1 MLKVLFI
8 CGKNKWRS
16 PTAEQI
22 FSAHPR
28 IECTSAGLSHDA
40 EVPVSSE
47 VVEWADLILVMEKQH
62 KSKLAAQ
69 FKPQLQGKKVV
80 CLNIPD
86 NYKFM
91 EPALVKLLESKVTP
105 FLPVVAHR

>member
-1 MLKVLFI
+1 MRKVLFI

-16 PTAEQI
+16 PTAEQM
-22 FSAHPR
+22 FCEYPG

-40 EVPVSSE
+40 EVPLSADLI
-47 VVEWADLILVMEKQH
+47 EWADLIFVMEKQH
-62 KSKLAAQ
+62 KSKLSAQ
-69 FKPQLQGKKVV
+69 YTPELLGKKVV

-91 EPALVKLLESKVTP
+91 EPALVKLLEVKVTP
-105 FLPVVAHR
+105 FLP